1 MLKQKIYIKIH
12 SLNNLQQPN
21 NFAKKIIIDKN
32 PEIHKT
38 NANNHNIP
46 ENTNPIKKN
55 GALNIIK

>member
-1 MLKQKIYIKIH
+1 M
-12 SLNNLQQPN
+12 
-21 NFAKKIIIDKN
+21 IIDKN

-55 GALNIIK
+55 GASNIIK